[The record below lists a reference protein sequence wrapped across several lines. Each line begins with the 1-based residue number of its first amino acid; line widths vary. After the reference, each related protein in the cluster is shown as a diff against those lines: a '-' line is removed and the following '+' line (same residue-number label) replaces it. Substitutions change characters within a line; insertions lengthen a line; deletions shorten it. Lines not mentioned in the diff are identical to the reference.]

1 MISQEKVG
9 GVTVKNELNRLLT
22 ENIVK
27 SLKDTAPSSDSL
39 SRAILYG
46 GKGGEPPIGINPLF
60 RQEMARYRNAM
71 KLIAMSLTKE
81 QWLAMQRGE
90 FEGNAMR
97 NFCAEVERQTMD
109 KAFDLEVTYNK
120 RKPNKIGSKKS
131 RKEPTLHSLSTRWTQ
146 LQKAMKGEGFR
157 MTEDD
162 ILELVSSHCNER
174 GRAQRS
180 MRNYFGASSQPSN
193 RNT

>member
-9 GVTVKNELNRLLT
+9 GVTVKNELIRLLT

-39 SRAILYG
+39 SRTILYG
-46 GKGGEPPIGINPLF
+46 GKAGEPPIGINPLF

-71 KLIAMSLTKE
+71 KLIAMSLTNE
-81 QWLAMQRGE
+81 QWLAMQQGE

-109 KAFDLEVTYNK
+109 KAFDLEVTYNL
-120 RKPNKIGSKKS
+120 RKPKNGGSKKT
-131 RKEPTLHSLSTRWTQ
+131 RKEPTLHSLGT
-146 LQKAMKGEGFR
+146 
-157 MTEDD
+157 
-162 ILELVSSHCNER
+162 
-174 GRAQRS
+174 
-180 MRNYFGASSQPSN
+180 
-193 RNT
+193 